1 MSCILRSVEYM
12 SSDNLKPATTY
23 PAIVGRILV
32 NLRKAAGIGQDELA
46 ESVGITQSTLSRV
59 ERGESALTVDQ
70 LARAAKRLGGKASN
84 ILEMADNA
92 VEELNDQGINVQ
104 YERVHN
110 GIDTGL
116 VLIGAA
122 ALGALI
128 AAIICKK

>member
-1 MSCILRSVEYM
+1 M
-12 SSDNLKPATTY
+12 SSDSLKPATTY

-32 NLRKAAGIGQDELA
+32 SLRKAAGIGQDELA

-70 LARAAKRLGGKASN
+70 LARAAKRLDDKASN
-84 ILEMADNA
+84 ILEMADDA
-92 VEELNDQGINVQ
+92 VEKLNAQGIKVQ
-104 YERVHN
+104 YERARSGVN
-110 GIDTGL
+110 TGL

-128 AAIICKK
+128 AAVLRKNRNR

>member
-1 MSCILRSVEYM
+1 M

-32 NLRKAAGIGQDELA
+32 GLRKDAGIGQDELA
-46 ESVGITQSTLSRV
+46 ESIGITQSTLSRV

-70 LARAAKRLGGKASN
+70 LARAANMLGKKAGD
-84 ILEMADNA
+84 ILFTADRA
-92 VEELNDQGINVQ
+92 VDELSDQGINVQ
-104 YERVHN
+104 YHRARS

-128 AAIICKK
+128 ATLVSKK

>member
-1 MSCILRSVEYM
+1 MSCILRYVEYM
-12 SSDNLKPATTY
+12 SSTNLKPATTY

-32 NLRKAAGIGQDELA
+32 SLRKAAEIGQDELA

-59 ERGESALTVDQ
+59 EHGESALTVDQ
-70 LARAAKRLGGKASN
+70 LTRAAMRLGNRASN

-92 VEELNDQGINVQ
+92 VEELNSQGINVQ
-104 YERVHN
+104 YGRARSGV
-110 GIDTGL
+110 DTGL

-128 AAIICKK
+128 AAVLARK